1 LIQVGTE
8 VILWDFLNFIG
19 IIFVIYSIISLYQMN
34 LKRSSYSGLIGFSLI
49 TGFITQNI
57 IFNIN
62 NIEPFVWGGIWSY
75 YNVNL
80 LSIILIPLL
89 FSFIIYVLLILRN
102 SKIEEV
108 IRVKKTIL
116 TLGTKVTR
124 LKLVDVS
131 DYCKID
137 INTVLNTIKLMIK
150 NREILAEFFYTS
162 RVIAFN
168 QIGNAQEIDDLIEEF
183 NKWGREKMEEL

>member
-89 FSFIIYVLLILRN
+89 FLFNIYVLLILRN

>member
-1 LIQVGTE
+1 
-8 VILWDFLNFIG
+8 
-19 IIFVIYSIISLYQMN
+19 MN